1 MKEFTHIIANEIGL
15 HARPAGNLV
24 KLAKSFSSKV
34 TIEKAGKPP
43 VNGTALMK
51 VMGLCAMKGDEVKIT
66 IEGED
71 EEKAFESIK
80 KYMDENL

>member
-24 KLAKSFSSKV
+24 KLAKTFSSKV

-43 VNGTALMK
+43 VGGTALMK